1 MYSKH
6 ASQFDRLIVAG
17 MSPEQV
23 RVFRDI
29 FCNPQ
34 IELHH
39 EGSVN
44 LTGYVTT
51 AQSQSGRWAVAQSN
65 WEYNPD
71 STTYPS
77 NGGLMATV
85 MCKEANDYLG
95 NGTSGRSNM
104 IVYLPVG
111 AGEDPNITSGD
122 VVLFFETLD
131 GFKVAPG
138 YGDFRIGAIRID
150 SNADKGTSGWAVM
163 NGTEN
168 SVANGGSGVD
178 FRGKFLRQWYQTTD
192 SGDAGGGETGVLDIG
207 VTLGLNAQGHVH
219 PVDNSQP
226 IRVEES
232 GSASD
237 PEVMDAAGFD
247 TTESAEAEIE
257 GAPEFHSENDENEP
271 ATAVS
276 IPPYRYVAMLE
287 RLNNSKYGSILS
299 ELEGI

>member
-1 MYSKH
+1 VYSKH

-39 EGSVN
+39 EGNVT

-65 WEYNPD
+65 WDYNPD

-77 NGGLMATV
+77 NGGLMATI
-85 MCKEANDYLG
+85 MCKESDDYLG
-95 NGTSGRSNM
+95 NGTSGRSDT
-104 IVYLPVG
+104 IIYLPVG
-111 AGEDPNITSGD
+111 IGEDPNIVSGD
-122 VVLFFETLD
+122 VILFFETLD
-131 GFKVAPG
+131 GLKVATG

-150 SNADKGTSGWAVM
+150 ANADKGTSGWAVM

-168 SVANGGSGVD
+168 SVPNGGSGVD
-178 FRGKFLRQWYQTTD
+178 LRGKFLRQWNTTTE
-192 SGDAGGGETGVLDIG
+192 SGNTGGGETGALDLE
-207 VTLGLNAQGHVH
+207 VVVTDTLGTHEHTYATGTIQEG
-219 PVDNSQP
+219 
-226 IRVEES
+226 S
-232 GSASD
+232 GISVAIVTGS
-237 PEVMDAAGFD
+237 
-247 TTESAEAEIE
+247 TTQ
-257 GAPEFHSENDENEP
+257 P
-271 ATAVS
+271 ATPSLEYETVVQKVDGGGAASAVS

-299 ELEGI
+299 ELEGV

>member
-17 MSPEQV
+17 MSPDQV

-29 FCNPQ
+29 FCNPD

-39 EGSVN
+39 EGSIT

-51 AQSQSGRWAVAQSN
+51 AQSQSGRWAVAQSS
-65 WEYNPD
+65 WDYNPD

-77 NGGLMATV
+77 NGGLMATI

-95 NGTSGRSNM
+95 NGTSGRSDT
-104 IVYLPVG
+104 IIYLPVG
-111 AGEDPNITSGD
+111 IGEDPNIVSGD
-122 VVLFFETLD
+122 VILFFETLD
-131 GFKVAPG
+131 GLKVAPG
-138 YGDFRIGAIRID
+138 YGDFRVGAIRID
-150 SNADKGTSGWAVM
+150 ANADKGTSGWAVM

-178 FRGKFLRQWYQTTD
+178 LRGKFLRQWNT
-192 SGDAGGGETGVLDIG
+192 
-207 VTLGLNAQGHVH
+207 
-219 PVDNSQP
+219 
-226 IRVEES
+226 
-232 GSASD
+232 
-237 PEVMDAAGFD
+237 
-247 TTESAEAEIE
+247 TTESGDTGGSETGALDLEVVVTDTGSEHAHSLDQISVPE
-257 GAPEFHSENDENEP
+257 GTGSSRALVTGLTSQPEDPDLEYITAVQKVDGGGAAS
-271 ATAVS
+271 AVS

-299 ELEGI
+299 ELEGV

>member
-65 WEYNPD
+65 WDFNPD

-95 NGTSGRSNM
+95 NGTAGRSDM

-111 AGEDPNITSGD
+111 IGEDPNIVSGD
-122 VVLFFETLD
+122 VILFFETLD
-131 GFKVAPG
+131 GLKVATG

-150 SNADKGTSGWAVM
+150 ANADKGTSGWAVM

-178 FRGKFLRQWYQTTD
+178 LRGKFLRQWNTTTE
-192 SGDAGGGETGVLDIG
+192 SGNTGGGETGALDLEVVVADTGHDHTHGLTSGSIQIGSG
-207 VTLGLNAQGHVH
+207 VTVSVVQ
-219 PVDNSQP
+219 
-226 IRVEES
+226 
-232 GSASD
+232 ASD
-237 PEVMDAAGFD
+237 TGANDPAPNYNVTVQKVGGSGAA
-247 TTESAEAEIE
+247 S
-257 GAPEFHSENDENEP
+257 
-271 ATAVS
+271 AVS

-299 ELEGI
+299 ELEGV

>member
-65 WEYNPD
+65 WDFNPD

-95 NGTSGRSNM
+95 NGTTGRSDM
-104 IVYLPVG
+104 LVYLPVG
-111 AGEDPNITSGD
+111 IGEDPNIVSGD
-122 VVLFFETLD
+122 VILFFETLD
-131 GFKVAPG
+131 GLKVAPG

-150 SNADKGTSGWAVM
+150 ANADKGTSGWAVM

-178 FRGKFLRQWYQTTD
+178 LRGKFLRQWNTTTE
-192 SGDAGGGETGVLDIG
+192 SGNTGGGETGALDLEVVVEDTGHAHSHGLTQGNIQTGSG
-207 VTLGLNAQGHVH
+207 VTVSVVQ
-219 PVDNSQP
+219 
-226 IRVEES
+226 
-232 GSASD
+232 ASD
-237 PEVMDAAGFD
+237 TGTEDPGPEYNVTVQKVDGGGAA
-247 TTESAEAEIE
+247 S
-257 GAPEFHSENDENEP
+257 
-271 ATAVS
+271 AVS

-299 ELEGI
+299 ELEGV

>member
-34 IELHH
+34 IDLHH

-65 WEYNPD
+65 WDFNPD

-95 NGTSGRSNM
+95 NGTAGRSDM

-111 AGEDPNITSGD
+111 VGEDPNIVSGD
-122 VVLFFETLD
+122 VILFFETLD
-131 GFKVAPG
+131 GLKVAPG

-150 SNADKGTSGWAVM
+150 ANADKGTSGWAVM

-178 FRGKFLRQWYQTTD
+178 LRGKFLRQWNTTTE
-192 SGDAGGGETGVLDIG
+192 SGNTGGGETGALDLEVV
-207 VTLGLNAQGHVH
+207 VTDTGNTHSHAYSTSDVPPSDGSGTSVT
-219 PVDNSQP
+219 V
-226 IRVEES
+226 VS
-232 GSASD
+232 GSTTNPADPGLEYQATVQKVDGGGAAS
-237 PEVMDAAGFD
+237 
-247 TTESAEAEIE
+247 
-257 GAPEFHSENDENEP
+257 
-271 ATAVS
+271 AVS

-299 ELEGI
+299 ELEGV

>member
-65 WEYNPD
+65 WDFNPD

-95 NGTSGRSNM
+95 NGTAGRSDM
-104 IVYLPVG
+104 LVYLPVG
-111 AGEDPNITSGD
+111 IGEDPNIVSGD
-122 VVLFFETLD
+122 VILFFETLD
-131 GFKVAPG
+131 GLKVATG

-150 SNADKGTSGWAVM
+150 ANADKGTSGWAVM

-178 FRGKFLRQWYQTTD
+178 LRGKFLRQWNTTTE
-192 SGDAGGGETGVLDIG
+192 SGNTGGGETGALDLEVVVADTGHDHTHGLTSGSIQVGSG
-207 VTLGLNAQGHVH
+207 VTVSVVQ
-219 PVDNSQP
+219 
-226 IRVEES
+226 
-232 GSASD
+232 ASD
-237 PEVMDAAGFD
+237 TGANDPAPNYNVTVQKVGGSGAA
-247 TTESAEAEIE
+247 SAV
-257 GAPEFHSENDENEP
+257 
-271 ATAVS
+271 T

-299 ELEGI
+299 ELEGV

>member
-65 WEYNPD
+65 WDFNPD

-95 NGTSGRSNM
+95 NGTAGRSDM
-104 IVYLPVG
+104 IIYLPVG
-111 AGEDPNITSGD
+111 IGEDPNIVSGD
-122 VVLFFETLD
+122 VILFFETLD
-131 GFKVAPG
+131 GLKVAPG

-150 SNADKGTSGWAVM
+150 ANADKGTSGWAVM

-178 FRGKFLRQWYQTTD
+178 LRGKFLRQWNTTTE
-192 SGDAGGGETGVLDIG
+192 SGNTGGGETGALDLEVV
-207 VTLGLNAQGHVH
+207 VTDTEGTHEHAYATGTIQEGTGSSVAIVTGSTTQPASPALEYETVVQK
-219 PVDNSQP
+219 VD
-226 IRVEES
+226 
-232 GSASD
+232 GGGAAS
-237 PEVMDAAGFD
+237 
-247 TTESAEAEIE
+247 
-257 GAPEFHSENDENEP
+257 
-271 ATAVS
+271 AVS

-287 RLNNSKYGSILS
+287 RLNNSKYGSVLS
-299 ELEGI
+299 ELEGV

>member
-65 WEYNPD
+65 WDFNPD

-95 NGTSGRSNM
+95 NGTAGRSDM
-104 IVYLPVG
+104 LVYLPVG
-111 AGEDPNITSGD
+111 IGEDPNIVSGD
-122 VVLFFETLD
+122 VILFFETLD
-131 GFKVAPG
+131 GLKVATG

-150 SNADKGTSGWAVM
+150 ANADKGTSGWAVM

-178 FRGKFLRQWYQTTD
+178 LRGKFLRQWNTTTE
-192 SGDAGGGETGVLDIG
+192 SGNTGGGETGALDLEVVVADTGHDHTHGLTSGSIQVGSG
-207 VTLGLNAQGHVH
+207 VTVSVVQ
-219 PVDNSQP
+219 
-226 IRVEES
+226 
-232 GSASD
+232 ASD
-237 PEVMDAAGFD
+237 TGTNDPAPNYNVTVQKVGGSGAA
-247 TTESAEAEIE
+247 S
-257 GAPEFHSENDENEP
+257 
-271 ATAVS
+271 AVS

-299 ELEGI
+299 ELEGV

>member
-1 MYSKH
+1 VYSKH

-65 WEYNPD
+65 WDFNPD

-95 NGTSGRSNM
+95 NGTAGRSDM
-104 IVYLPVG
+104 LVYLPVG
-111 AGEDPNITSGD
+111 IGEDPNIVSGD
-122 VVLFFETLD
+122 VILFFETLD
-131 GFKVAPG
+131 GLKVATG

-150 SNADKGTSGWAVM
+150 ANADKGTSGWAVM

-178 FRGKFLRQWYQTTD
+178 LRGKFLRQWNTTTE
-192 SGDAGGGETGVLDIG
+192 SGNTGGGETGALDLEVVVADTGHDHTHGLTSGSIQVGSG
-207 VTLGLNAQGHVH
+207 VTVSVVQ
-219 PVDNSQP
+219 
-226 IRVEES
+226 
-232 GSASD
+232 ASD
-237 PEVMDAAGFD
+237 TGANDPAPNYNVTVQKVGGSGAA
-247 TTESAEAEIE
+247 S
-257 GAPEFHSENDENEP
+257 
-271 ATAVS
+271 AVS

-299 ELEGI
+299 ELEGV

>member
-1 MYSKH
+1 VYSKH

-65 WEYNPD
+65 WDFNPD

-95 NGTSGRSNM
+95 NGTAGRSDM
-104 IVYLPVG
+104 LVYLPVG
-111 AGEDPNITSGD
+111 IGEDPNIVSGD
-122 VVLFFETLD
+122 VILFFETLD
-131 GFKVAPG
+131 GLKVATG

-150 SNADKGTSGWAVM
+150 ANADKGTSGWAVM

-178 FRGKFLRQWYQTTD
+178 LRGKFLRQWNTTTE
-192 SGDAGGGETGVLDIG
+192 SGNTGGGETGALDLEVVVADTGHDHTHGLTSGSIQVGSG
-207 VTLGLNAQGHVH
+207 VTVSVVQ
-219 PVDNSQP
+219 
-226 IRVEES
+226 
-232 GSASD
+232 ASD
-237 PEVMDAAGFD
+237 TGTNDPAPNYNVTVQKVGGSGAA
-247 TTESAEAEIE
+247 S
-257 GAPEFHSENDENEP
+257 
-271 ATAVS
+271 AVS

-299 ELEGI
+299 ELEGV

>member
-65 WEYNPD
+65 WDFNPD

-95 NGTSGRSNM
+95 NGTAGRSDM
-104 IVYLPVG
+104 LVYLPVG
-111 AGEDPNITSGD
+111 IGEDPNIVSGD
-122 VVLFFETLD
+122 VILFFETLD
-131 GFKVAPG
+131 GLKVATG

-150 SNADKGTSGWAVM
+150 ANADKGTSGWAVM

-178 FRGKFLRQWYQTTD
+178 LRGKFLRQWNTTTE
-192 SGDAGGGETGVLDIG
+192 SGNTGGGETGALDLEVVVADTGHDHTHGLTSGSIQVGSG
-207 VTLGLNAQGHVH
+207 VTVSVVQ
-219 PVDNSQP
+219 
-226 IRVEES
+226 
-232 GSASD
+232 ASD
-237 PEVMDAAGFD
+237 TGANDPAPNYNVTVQKVGGSGAA
-247 TTESAEAEIE
+247 S
-257 GAPEFHSENDENEP
+257 
-271 ATAVS
+271 AVS

-299 ELEGI
+299 ELEGV

>member
-1 MYSKH
+1 VYSKH

-65 WEYNPD
+65 WDFNPD

-95 NGTSGRSNM
+95 NGTAGRSDM
-104 IVYLPVG
+104 LVYLPVG
-111 AGEDPNITSGD
+111 IGEDPNIVSGD
-122 VVLFFETLD
+122 VILFFETLD
-131 GFKVAPG
+131 GLKVATG

-150 SNADKGTSGWAVM
+150 ANADKGTSGWAVM

-178 FRGKFLRQWYQTTD
+178 LRGKFLRQWNTTTE
-192 SGDAGGGETGVLDIG
+192 SGNTGGGETGALDLEVVVADTGHDHTHGLTSGSIQVGSG
-207 VTLGLNAQGHVH
+207 VTVSVVQ
-219 PVDNSQP
+219 
-226 IRVEES
+226 
-232 GSASD
+232 ASD
-237 PEVMDAAGFD
+237 TGANDPAPNYNVTVQKVGGSGAA
-247 TTESAEAEIE
+247 SAV
-257 GAPEFHSENDENEP
+257 
-271 ATAVS
+271 T

-299 ELEGI
+299 ELEGV

>member
-65 WEYNPD
+65 WDFNPD

-85 MCKEANDYLG
+85 MCKESNDYLG
-95 NGTSGRSNM
+95 NGTAGRSDV

-111 AGEDPNITSGD
+111 IGEDPNIVSGD
-122 VVLFFETLD
+122 VILFFETLD
-131 GFKVAPG
+131 GLKVAPG

-150 SNADKGTSGWAVM
+150 ANADKGTSGWAVM

-168 SVANGGSGVD
+168 SVPNGGSGVD
-178 FRGKFLRQWYQTTD
+178 LRDKFLRQWNTTTE
-192 SGDAGGGETGVLDIG
+192 SGDTGGGETGALDLQVIVSDSG
-207 VTLGLNAQGHVH
+207 GHSHMHELDQG
-219 PVDNSQP
+219 S
-226 IRVEES
+226 ISEGS
-232 GSASD
+232 GSSVTIVTGTETSETDPGPSYSAAVQKVGGGGAAS
-237 PEVMDAAGFD
+237 
-247 TTESAEAEIE
+247 
-257 GAPEFHSENDENEP
+257 
-271 ATAVS
+271 AVS

-299 ELEGI
+299 ELEGV

>member
-1 MYSKH
+1 VYSKH

-39 EGSVN
+39 EGNVT

-65 WEYNPD
+65 WDYNPD

-77 NGGLMATV
+77 NGGLMATI

-95 NGTSGRSNM
+95 NGTSGRSDT
-104 IVYLPVG
+104 IIYLPVG
-111 AGEDPNITSGD
+111 IGEDPNIVSGD
-122 VVLFFETLD
+122 VILFFETLD
-131 GFKVAPG
+131 GLKVATG

-150 SNADKGTSGWAVM
+150 ANADKGTSGWAVM

-168 SVANGGSGVD
+168 SVPNGGSGVD
-178 FRGKFLRQWYQTTD
+178 LRGKFLRQWNTTTE
-192 SGDAGGGETGVLDIG
+192 SGNTGGGETGALDLEVV
-207 VTLGLNAQGHVH
+207 VTDTEGTHTHTYSTGNIQEGTGSSVAIVTGSTTQPASPALAYETVVQK
-219 PVDNSQP
+219 VD
-226 IRVEES
+226 
-232 GSASD
+232 GGGAAS
-237 PEVMDAAGFD
+237 
-247 TTESAEAEIE
+247 
-257 GAPEFHSENDENEP
+257 
-271 ATAVS
+271 AVS

-287 RLNNSKYGSILS
+287 RLNNSKYGSVLS
-299 ELEGI
+299 ELEGV

>member
-65 WEYNPD
+65 WDFNPD

-95 NGTSGRSNM
+95 NGTAGRSDM

-111 AGEDPNITSGD
+111 IGEDPNIVSGD
-122 VVLFFETLD
+122 VILFFETLD
-131 GFKVAPG
+131 GLKVAPG

-150 SNADKGTSGWAVM
+150 ANADKGTSGWAVM

-178 FRGKFLRQWYQTTD
+178 LRGKFLRQWNTTTE
-192 SGDAGGGETGVLDIG
+192 SGNTGGGETGALDLEVV
-207 VTLGLNAQGHVH
+207 VTDTGNTHHHAYSTSDVPPSDGSGTSVT
-219 PVDNSQP
+219 V
-226 IRVEES
+226 VS
-232 GSASD
+232 GSTTDPAS
-237 PEVMDAAGFD
+237 PALEYAAAVQKVNGG
-247 TTESAEAEIE
+247 
-257 GAPEFHSENDENEP
+257 GAAS
-271 ATAVS
+271 AVS

-299 ELEGI
+299 ELAGV

>member
-6 ASQFDRLIVAG
+6 ASQFDRLQEAG
-17 MSPEQV
+17 MSSEQV

-29 FCNPQ
+29 FCNPN

-51 AQSQSGRWAVAQSN
+51 SQAQSGRWAVAQSN
-65 WEYNPD
+65 WDFNPD

-95 NGTSGRSNM
+95 NGTAGRSDM

-111 AGEDPNITSGD
+111 IGEDPNIVSGD
-122 VVLFFETLD
+122 VILFFETLD
-131 GFKVAPG
+131 GLKVATG

-150 SNADKGTSGWAVM
+150 ANADKGTSGWAVM

-178 FRGKFLRQWYQTTD
+178 LRDKFLRQWNT
-192 SGDAGGGETGVLDIG
+192 
-207 VTLGLNAQGHVH
+207 
-219 PVDNSQP
+219 
-226 IRVEES
+226 
-232 GSASD
+232 
-237 PEVMDAAGFD
+237 
-247 TTESAEAEIE
+247 TTESGNTGGGATGALDLEVVVGDTGHTHTHGLTTASMSE
-257 GAPEFHSENDENEP
+257 GTGVSRTVVGASDTETNDPAPSYNVTVQKVGGGG
-271 ATAVS
+271 AASAVS

-299 ELEGI
+299 ELEGV

>member
-1 MYSKH
+1 VYSKH

-39 EGSVN
+39 EGNVT

-65 WEYNPD
+65 WDYNPD

-77 NGGLMATV
+77 NGGLMATI

-95 NGTSGRSNM
+95 NGTSGRSDT
-104 IVYLPVG
+104 IIYLPVG
-111 AGEDPNITSGD
+111 IGEDPNIVSGD
-122 VVLFFETLD
+122 VILFFETLD
-131 GFKVAPG
+131 GLKVATG

-150 SNADKGTSGWAVM
+150 ANADKGTSGWAVM

-168 SVANGGSGVD
+168 SVPNGGSGVD
-178 FRGKFLRQWYQTTD
+178 LRGKFLRQWNTTTE
-192 SGDAGGGETGVLDIG
+192 SGNTGGGETGALDLEVV
-207 VTLGLNAQGHVH
+207 VTDTGNTHSHAYDTSSVPPSDGSGTSVT
-219 PVDNSQP
+219 V
-226 IRVEES
+226 VS
-232 GSASD
+232 GSTTQPAS
-237 PEVMDAAGFD
+237 PALEYETVVQKVNGGGAA
-247 TTESAEAEIE
+247 S
-257 GAPEFHSENDENEP
+257 
-271 ATAVS
+271 AVS

-287 RLNNSKYGSILS
+287 RLNNSKYGSVLS
-299 ELEGI
+299 ELAGV

>member
-1 MYSKH
+1 VYSKH

-111 AGEDPNITSGD
+111 TGEDPNIASGD

-131 GFKVAPG
+131 GLKVAPG

-150 SNADKGTSGWAVM
+150 ANADKGTSGWAVM

-178 FRGKFLRQWYQTTD
+178 LRGKFLRQWNTTTE
-192 SGDAGGGETGVLDIG
+192 SGNTGGGETGALDLEVV
-207 VTLGLNAQGHVH
+207 VTDTGNAHHHGYSTSSV
-219 PVDNSQP
+219 PPSDGSGTSVT
-226 IRVEES
+226 VVS
-232 GSASD
+232 GS
-237 PEVMDAAGFD
+237 
-247 TTESAEAEIE
+247 TTEPASPALQYEAVVQKVDGG
-257 GAPEFHSENDENEP
+257 GAAS
-271 ATAVS
+271 AVS
-276 IPPYRYVAMLE
+276 VPPYRYVAMLE

-299 ELEGI
+299 ELEGV